1 MIALGPETTATK
13 AWAELNRVF
22 AAAKLE
28 TPVIDARLLV
38 CHTLGLDRMGL
49 LKEPNQPLGAKA
61 ADLIDAA
68 RRRLANEPV
77 SRIIGERAFWGRT
90 FKVTPATLDPR
101 HDSETLVETVL
112 ALLKEAPPDRPLRI
126 LDLGTGTGCLLLT
139 LLAEVPDATG
149 LGIDISPEAIIVA
162 KANAAR
168 LGLAERARF
177 QPGNWAAGLT
187 ESFDVIVSN
196 PPYIRHGDL
205 AALPADVAAYDPVLA
220 LDGGP
225 DGLAAYRQILASLP
239 PLGPRARLVFEL
251 GAGQASSVAQLIQG
265 RFATTAILTIR
276 RWHDLAGIER
286 VVSATFDGQPQFAAP

>member
-1 MIALGPETTATK
+1 MIALGPGTTVTK

-22 AAAKLE
+22 GAAGLE

-38 CHTLGLDRMGL
+38 CHSLGLDRLAL
-49 LKEPNQPLGAKA
+49 LKEPNRLLGAKA
-61 ADLIDAA
+61 ADLIVAA
-68 RRRLANEPV
+68 RRRLAHEPV

-101 HDSETLVETVL
+101 HDSETVVEAAL
-112 ALLKEAPPDRPLRI
+112 ALLKQAPPQTPLRI

-139 LLAEVPDATG
+139 LLAELPGAQG
-149 LGIDISPEAIIVA
+149 LGIDISSEAIAVA
-162 KANAAR
+162 QDNAAR

-177 QPGNWAAGLT
+177 QTGNWAAGLT
-187 ESFDVIVSN
+187 ESFDLIVSN

-225 DGLAAYRQILASLP
+225 DGLEAYRQILSSLA
-239 PLGPRARLVFEL
+239 PLQPRAHLVFEL
-251 GAGQASSVAQLIQG
+251 GAGQAPSVEQLIQAN
-265 RFATTAILTIR
+265 FATATDLMLR
-276 RWHDLAGIER
+276 RWHDLAGVER
-286 VVSATFDGQPQFAAP
+286 VVSASIGS

>member
-1 MIALGPETTATK
+1 MIALDPETTATK

-49 LKEPNQPLGAKA
+49 LKEPNRPLGAKA

-112 ALLKEAPPDRPLRI
+112 ALLKEAPSDKPLRI

-187 ESFDVIVSN
+187 KSFDVIVSN

-205 AALPADVAAYDPVLA
+205 AALPADVAAYDPVSA

-239 PLGPRARLVFEL
+239 PLSPRARLVFEL